1 MKALIRALLSAIIAI
16 PLSIIAFAVV
26 AIVLIVRTPDDS
38 PFLDGG
44 DDGPDPL
51 A

>member
-1 MKALIRALLSAIIAI
+1 MRVLLHHLIAI
-16 PLSIIAFAVV
+16 PLSIIAFIVV

-44 DDGPDPL
+44 DDDSDPL

>member
-1 MKALIRALLSAIIAI
+1 MRVLLRHIIAI

-38 PFLDGG
+38 PFIDGG
-44 DDGPDPL
+44 DDDSDPL

>member
-1 MKALIRALLSAIIAI
+1 MRVLLRHLIAI
-16 PLSIIAFAVV
+16 PLSIIAFLVV

-38 PFLDGG
+38 SFLDGG
-44 DDGPDPL
+44 DDDPDPL